1 MKKIFLTLFILTIS
15 FGCKEEKKDD
25 NKPADKE
32 TEVSNSVNEKENI
45 FRIEISGVFN
55 EDGIISL
62 NYLNDAN
69 LKFNSTQY
77 LVKKFSGNIE
87 QQTIQFELPK
97 DEFLE
102 KFRFRPTYLS
112 NEPKDMQI
120 NEIKVSFNNSTIV
133 LNPSNYKQFLLTNP
147 YVTINEND
155 SIFKFQKKEINGSLI
170 FDPYII
176 TNPTFTQEILLQL

>member
-102 KFRFRPTYLS
+102 KFR
-112 NEPKDMQI
+112 I
-120 NEIKVSFNNSTIV
+120 
-133 LNPSNYKQFLLTNP
+133 
-147 YVTINEND
+147 
-155 SIFKFQKKEINGSLI
+155 
-170 FDPYII
+170 
-176 TNPTFTQEILLQL
+176 